1 VASSAAETQDEQ
13 KDGLPD
19 WAKLAISG
27 GIFAAVISCVFAVL
41 VAFLAPELARN
52 WQTHDKR
59 IQVRTAIA
67 TEMSRSFTR
76 AIGAGQRVGD
86 GLIYGPTGDSTAN
99 AAVVQAEYNRGLGQ
113 WRIDSGRLAAELAAR
128 YPGDA
133 IVGAWHLYT
142 AAVVKFFRL
151 GAGIPKSDRLRL
163 VRELRDYLNRVRR
176 HSPLPVIAAKDW
188 HAMTRVAHFHKRAD
202 FHRAYDKTSEALL
215 TLGDSFVQQE
225 LNLKKPVV

>member
-1 VASSAAETQDEQ
+1 
-13 KDGLPD
+13 
-19 WAKLAISG
+19 
-27 GIFAAVISCVFAVL
+27 VFALL
-41 VAFLAPELARN
+41 VAFLGPELARG

-86 GLIYGPTGDSTAN
+86 GLIYGPTGDPKAN

-128 YPGDA
+128 YPGDP
-133 IVGAWHLYT
+133 IGGAWRLYT

-151 GAGIPKSDRLRL
+151 GAGIPKPDRLRV
-163 VRELRDYLNRVRR
+163 VRELRGYLDRVRGR
-176 HSPLPVIAAKDW
+176 SRLPVIAPNDW
-188 HAMTRVAHFHKRAD
+188 QAMTRVAHFHKRPD
-202 FHRAYDKTSEALL
+202 FHRAYDKASEALL
-215 TLGDSFVQQE
+215 TLGDSFVQEE
-225 LNLKKPVV
+225 LNLRKPIV

>member
-1 VASSAAETQDEQ
+1 MASSTAETPHEQ
-13 KDGLPD
+13 REGLPD

-27 GIFAAVISCVFAVL
+27 GVFAAIISGVFALL
-41 VAFLAPELARN
+41 VAFLGPELARG

-86 GLIYGPTGDSTAN
+86 GLIYGPTGDPKAN

-128 YPGDA
+128 YPGDP
-133 IVGAWHLYT
+133 IGGAWCLYT
-142 AAVVKFFRL
+142 AAEVKFFRL
-151 GAGIPKSDRLRL
+151 GAGIPKPDRLRL
-163 VRELRDYLNRVRR
+163 V
-176 HSPLPVIAAKDW
+176 
-188 HAMTRVAHFHKRAD
+188 
-202 FHRAYDKTSEALL
+202 
-215 TLGDSFVQQE
+215 
-225 LNLKKPVV
+225 